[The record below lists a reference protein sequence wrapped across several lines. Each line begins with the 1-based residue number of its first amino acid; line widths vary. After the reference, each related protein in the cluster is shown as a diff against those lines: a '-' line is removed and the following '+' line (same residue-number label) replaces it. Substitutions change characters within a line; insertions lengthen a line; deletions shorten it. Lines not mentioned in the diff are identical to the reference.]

1 MRIYNI
7 NYFSLFLNLVRLKLH
22 QCLFVL
28 LGLLDDIQT
37 IVCRFYLLLMLLR
50 FEILNIKALKLL
62 KRRFIFKIKNTVSFK
77 ISFNAL

>member
-7 NYFSLFLNLVRLKLH
+7 NYFSLFLNLERLKLR

-50 FEILNIKALKLL
+50 FEILNIKVLKLL
-62 KRRFIFKIKNTVSFK
+62 KRRFIFKIENTVSFK